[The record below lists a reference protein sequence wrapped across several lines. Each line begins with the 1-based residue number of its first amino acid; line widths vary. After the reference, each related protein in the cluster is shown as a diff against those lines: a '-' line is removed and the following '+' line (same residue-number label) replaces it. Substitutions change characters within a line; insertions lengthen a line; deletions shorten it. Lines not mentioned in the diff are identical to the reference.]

1 MKEEPVSDTLLRQFL
16 LGNVDDQERQRLES
30 MFVTGALSRERVI
43 AAEQHLLDD
52 FLENSLTPGDRERF
66 LAQYGA
72 TPEEQ
77 RKLRIAKSIQEW
89 AALSQEGTA
98 SVANASR
105 WISVRSWLKPVYVI
119 PVAAVFLVAIICGAV
134 WLKSSWEKRNRHLA
148 MQQELVRLNA
158 PSMLR
163 DVPSLRPPLEL
174 MPGAVRS
181 AEAENELTPSPDIDF
196 VELRLVW
203 TQKERYPSYQATIRK
218 FDEEAFKLSNLQ
230 TDNANAIR
238 LRLPSGLLTRGLYQV
253 EVSGVS
259 EVSTFPGGGAVGPP
273 EEYRFMVKE

>member
-163 DVPSLRPPLEL
+163 DVSAVTLTL

-181 AEAENELTPSPDIDF
+181 AEAEKELTPPANIES

-218 FDEEAFKLSNLQ
+218 FDEEEIFTVSDLQLDPGNVIRIKLS
-230 TDNANAIR
+230 
-238 LRLPSGLLTRGLYQV
+238 PHYLTHGLYQI
-253 EVSGVS
+253 ELTGVS

>member
-1 MKEEPVSDTLLRQFL
+1 MKEEPVSDALLRQFL

-30 MFVTGALSRERVI
+30 MFVTGALSGERVM

-52 FLENSLTPGDRERF
+52 FLENSLTPEDRARF

-89 AALSQEGTA
+89 EDSRQGEDALAA
-98 SVANASR
+98 ANASR
-105 WISVRSWLKPVYVI
+105 WSSVGERFWQKPVFLV
-119 PVAAVFLVAIICGAV
+119 PVAAVFLIALICSAV
-134 WLKSSWEKRNRHLA
+134 WLRSRSEQRNSHLA
-148 MQQELVRLNA
+148 MQQELVRLNT

-163 DVPSLRPPLEL
+163 EVSPATPPLQL
-174 MPGAVRS
+174 MPGTVRS
-181 AEAENELTPSPDIDF
+181 AEAENELTPPLNAEF

-203 TQKERYPSYQATIRK
+203 TQRERYPSYQATIRR
-218 FDEEAFKLSNLQ
+218 FDEDEIFKIPIPQ
-230 TDNANAIR
+230 ADKDNDIR
-238 LRLPSGLLTRGLYQV
+238 LRLPREFLIRGFYQV

-259 EVSTFPGGGAVGPP
+259 DDGTVALP
-273 EEYRFMVKE
+273 EEYRFVVKG

>member
-72 TPEEQ
+72 TPDEQ

-98 SVANASR
+98 VANASR
-105 WISVRSWLKPVYVI
+105 WISVRNWLKPVYVI

-134 WLKSSWEKRNRHLA
+134 WLRSSWEKRNRHLA

-158 PSMLR
+158 PSRSR
-163 DVPSLRPPLEL
+163 DVSPVTLTL

-181 AEAENELTPSPDIDF
+181 AEAEKELTPPANIES

-218 FDEEAFKLSNLQ
+218 FDDEEIFTIPDLQLDPDNVIRIKLS
-230 TDNANAIR
+230 
-238 LRLPSGLLTRGLYQV
+238 PHYLTHGLYQI
-253 EVSGVS
+253 ELSGVS
-259 EVSTFPGGGAVGPP
+259 AGGVATPTD
-273 EEYRFMVKE
+273 EYRFVVKT

>member
-1 MKEEPVSDTLLRQFL
+1 MKEEPVSDSLLRQFL

-52 FLENSLTPGDRERF
+52 YLENSLTPGDRERF

-77 RKLRIAKSIQEW
+77 RKLWIAKSIQEW

-98 SVANASR
+98 VAAADASR
-105 WISVRSWLKPVYVI
+105 WIGVRQRSWLKPVYVI
-119 PVAAVFLVAIICGAV
+119 PVAAVFLVAIIYGGV
-134 WLKSSWEKRNRHLA
+134 WLRSRWEKQNRHLA
-148 MQQELVRLNA
+148 MQQELIRLNA
-158 PSMLR
+158 PSTAR
-163 DVPSLRPPLEL
+163 DVSPATLTL

-181 AEAENELTPSPDIDF
+181 AEAEHELTPPANVES

-203 TQKERYPSYQATIRK
+203 TQKERYPSYQATIRR
-218 FDEEAFKLSNLQ
+218 FDDEQDLFTIPDLQ
-230 TDNANAIR
+230 LDPNNIVR
-238 LRLPSGLLTRGLYQV
+238 LKVSPRYLTHGLYQV
-253 EVSGVS
+253 ELSGV
-259 EVSTFPGGGAVGPP
+259 PAGGVATAA
-273 EEYRFMVKE
+273 EEYRFVVTR

>member
-72 TPEEQ
+72 TPDEQ
-77 RKLRIAKSIQEW
+77 RKLWIAKSIQEW

-98 SVANASR
+98 VAVANASR

-134 WLKSSWEKRNRHLA
+134 WLRSSWEKRNRHLA

-158 PSMLR
+158 PSRSR
-163 DVPSLRPPLEL
+163 DVSPVTLTL

-181 AEAENELTPSPDIDF
+181 AEAEKELTPPANIES

-218 FDEEAFKLSNLQ
+218 FDDEEIFTIPDLQLDPDNVIRIKLF
-230 TDNANAIR
+230 
-238 LRLPSGLLTRGLYQV
+238 PHYLTHGLYQI
-253 EVSGVS
+253 ELSGVS
-259 EVSTFPGGGAVGPP
+259 ASGVATPTD
-273 EEYRFMVKE
+273 EYRFVVKT